1 MMLAVALTGTHVE
14 FRVLEPAVWAN
25 SYSDWFCSRPSGMTY
40 PDAHPH
46 AQRACQELM
55 LAAVNSE
62 LTGGAG
68 PIDAA
73 SPSDVEALQRQLN
86 AVESLYRMYKV
97 GSHACMRAHVACAA
111 ACTVLLTPTPSC
123 ACKQVE
129 YYAVLEEMRMA
140 AFQLKAQGHPA
151 VLDCPA
157 PGGDAM
163 EVDASPHTSDSSLQA
178 TTGTRVH
185 VCTTIRGLVAAR
197 QRVEQAVTDGAGP
210 SAGAGANPASATDV
224 SGVGTSPKAPALATG
239 PALAG
244 TESPVTPADAQRPAA
259 ASHSHAHQDMS
270 SSPPGVSLNV
280 WAAPGAAVG
289 GANTPQ
295 SLRYPSG
302 ALQESSQQQEGRGQG
317 TLSVS
322 GAAGSADGPATEGAT
337 AMAAE
342 PTPAAQSHMVAA
354 SAYGEEVLGYG
365 SDADPVCY
373 SDVEDAVLAPA
384 APRAP
389 QGVDEAAAAAWWA
402 RFAANSSQVGCVPTV
417 AGVQTQV
424 PFL

>member
-1 MMLAVALTGTHVE
+1 M
-14 FRVLEPAVWAN
+14 
-25 SYSDWFCSRPSGMTY
+25 
-40 PDAHPH
+40 
-46 AQRACQELM
+46 Q
-55 LAAVNSE
+55 
-62 LTGGAG
+62 
-68 PIDAA
+68 
-73 SPSDVEALQRQLN
+73 
-86 AVESLYRMYKV
+86 
-97 GSHACMRAHVACAA
+97 ACMRAHVACAA
-111 ACTVLLTPTPSC
+111 ACTVLLTPAPAC

-129 YYAVLEEMRMA
+129 HYAVLEEMRMA
-140 AFQLKAQGHPA
+140 AFKLKAQGHPA
-151 VLDCPA
+151 VLECSAPA
-157 PGGDAM
+157 GDAM
-163 EVDASPHTSDSSLQA
+163 EVDASPHTSASSLQA

-244 TESPVTPADAQRPAA
+244 TEPPVTPADAQRPAA

-295 SLRYPSG
+295 SLRYPPG

-317 TLSVS
+317 TISVN

-337 AMAAE
+337 AVAAE
-342 PTPAAQSHMVAA
+342 PTPAAQSHMVAV

-389 QGVDEAAAAAWWA
+389 QGVDEAAAASWWA

-424 PFL
+424 PFLRQTYLQQETQSCAASIVWHAKSIFFPGCMLTAHCSS